1 MTTIVDM
8 NELGNIVRYWVY
20 YDDAI
25 HKGNTEIRSL
35 RAKRDKCEL
44 AMIQKLKT
52 AKQEKAILQ
61 IAGGRLQIVEEKQM
75 QNLCYK
81 NLKEMLHEYY
91 KQKTTPGIKDETDE
105 ILQFLKSHRHAVT
118 TERIRRH
125 NTG

>member
-1 MTTIVDM
+1 MTSMVDM

-25 HKGNTEIRSL
+25 HKANTEIRSL
-35 RAKRDKCEL
+35 RAKRDKFETTL
-44 AMIQKLKT
+44 IQKLKL

-61 IAGGRLQIVEEKQM
+61 IVGGRLQIAEEKQM

-81 NLKEMLHEYY
+81 NLKEMLHDYY
-91 KQKTTPGIKDETDE
+91 KQKTPPGAKDETDE
-105 ILQFLKSHRHAVT
+105 IIQFLKGHRQAVT